1 MMKNAKEYF
10 ENRRRERDFN
20 RNHTGAAM
28 IDIIRSK
35 VNDNEKQRI
44 TENKNNAVLN
54 KPIYELKDIKER
66 FCLSWNELK
75 EIVIKF

>member
-1 MMKNAKEYF
+1 MKNVKEYF

-28 IDIIRSK
+28 IDIIK
-35 VNDNEKQRI
+35 AKTTDDEKQRI
-44 TENKNNAVLN
+44 TANKNNAVLN
-54 KPIYELKDIKER
+54 KPISDLNDIKER

-75 EIVIKF
+75 KIVIKF